1 MNQIGRSTTDC
12 IDVEEVEKYFFTLF
26 IGDVYG
32 VTRQTPFTIENGG
45 MRLSDCLNRAA
56 SKYLQ
61 QSHTIPNV
69 HGFRSGK

>member
-32 VTRQTPFTIENGG
+32 VTRQTPFAIENGG
-45 MRLSDCLNRAA
+45 MRLSDCLTRAA
-56 SKYLQ
+56 
-61 QSHTIPNV
+61 
-69 HGFRSGK
+69 